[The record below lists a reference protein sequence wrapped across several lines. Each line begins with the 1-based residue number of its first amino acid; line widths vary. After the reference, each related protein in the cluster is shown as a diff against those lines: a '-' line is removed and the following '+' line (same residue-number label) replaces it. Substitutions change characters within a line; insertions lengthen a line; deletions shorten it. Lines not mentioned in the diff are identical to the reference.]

1 MMDGKV
7 IVVRSDQSNHC
18 EGECQLVPEK
28 KLELYPRSTDDHC
41 DPPRNNN
48 NKIVGGIL

>member
-28 KLELYPRSTDDHC
+28 NLNFIRDQQMIIAIRQEIIIIK
-41 DPPRNNN
+41 
-48 NKIVGGIL
+48 